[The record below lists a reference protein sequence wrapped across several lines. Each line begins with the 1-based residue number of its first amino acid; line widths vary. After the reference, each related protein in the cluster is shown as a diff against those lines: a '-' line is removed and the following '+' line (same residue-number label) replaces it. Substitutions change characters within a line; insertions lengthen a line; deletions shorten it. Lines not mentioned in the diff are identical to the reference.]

1 MPQTRVNVSLQ
12 IHPDEVTIAH
22 ADLDEPTAHQVQFGD
37 SVSVFAAT
45 PTGTSDLD
53 DLMTLQAAFMK
64 AARLCNK
71 RIALLIT
78 EEAA

>member
-1 MPQTRVNVSLQ
+1 MPQTRVDVSLI

-22 ADLDEPTAHQVQFGD
+22 DGIDEPTAHHIYLGD
-37 SVSVFAAT
+37 TVAVFAAGPST
-45 PTGTSDLD
+45 ASDLD

-64 AARLCNK
+64 AVRLCNE